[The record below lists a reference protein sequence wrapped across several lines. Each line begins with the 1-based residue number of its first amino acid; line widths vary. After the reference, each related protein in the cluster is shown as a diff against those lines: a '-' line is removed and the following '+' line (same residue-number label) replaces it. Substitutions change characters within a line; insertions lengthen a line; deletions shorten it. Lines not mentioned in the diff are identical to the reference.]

1 MPSWPQSWGPAP
13 RWATRRTPDRPT
25 FGPRVGKVA
34 ALMGRPLMPWQQY
47 VADVAHEID
56 PHTGWW
62 AFDKIVITV
71 QRRAGKTALDEAVK
85 VDRLITIPRGRLWMS
100 AQGGEESIDLWRELC
115 GEDGSLARSP
125 LRHKFRT
132 YTTTGKERTVWLPT
146 GAMLTP
152 IPPNGDK
159 VHGKAIH
166 LLSLDELFVYTLE
179 MAAKMSAGYRPT
191 FLTTNAQAWLM
202 STRGNVHSAWLNQE
216 VAEGRRAVELG
227 ANRGTA
233 YFEWSV
239 PDTIG
244 GVKVAELDDDEL
256 IAAIMAY
263 HPANGTHPLITP
275 AKLEQFIRDDLA
287 DANMGRPG
295 VLRAYGNVSDE
306 ESGDRLIHASVVTA
320 TTTLHR
326 IPVSVKPAIAFDV
339 DPKRRTSTIA
349 AGWRD
354 VRGVGLV
361 EVIEHGLGTRW
372 TASAVIGVLERQ
384 GIRTVWCNNA
394 GAARDVADEIERAGY
409 DVQRVGGSDYAAACA
424 RFHDEWTAE
433 KPTLYHY
440 GQSDFVEAAAHVGWR
455 KLGQGLAFE
464 SVGEP
469 ITAITSSTLALWGE
483 DHPPVVEPER
493 PRSKVF

>member
-1 MPSWPQSWGPAP
+1 
-13 RWATRRTPDRPT
+13 
-25 FGPRVGKVA
+25 
-34 ALMGRPLMPWQQY
+34 MPWQQY
-47 VADVAHEID
+47 VADVANEID
-56 PHTGWW
+56 PGTGWW
-62 AFDKIVITV
+62 AYDKILITV
-71 QRRAGKTALDEAVK
+71 MRRAGKTALDGAVK
-85 VDRLITIPRGRLWMS
+85 VDRMITIPRGRLWMS
-100 AQGGEESIDLWRELC
+100 AQGGEESLELWRELC
-115 GEDGSLARSP
+115 GDDGVLMRSP
-125 LRHKFRT
+125 LGPKFRS
-132 YTTTGKERTVWLPT
+132 YTTTGKERTIYLPN
-146 GAMLTP
+146 GSRLAP

-159 VHGKAIH
+159 LHSKAIH
-166 LLSLDELFVYTLE
+166 SLHLDELWWYGAE
-179 MAAKMSAGYRPT
+179 AAAKMTQGYRPT

-202 STRGNVHSAWLNQE
+202 STRGNVESAWLNQE

-227 ANRGTA
+227 ATRGTA
-233 YFEWSV
+233 YFEWSI
-239 PDTIG
+239 PEELN

-256 IAAIMAY
+256 IALIMAY

-275 AKLEQFIRDDLA
+275 AKLEQFIRDDL
-287 DANMGRPG
+287 DDPKMGRRG
-295 VLRAYGNVSDE
+295 VMRAYGNVSDE
-306 ESGDRLIHASVVTA
+306 ESGDRLIHASVVSA

-326 IPVSVKPAIAFDV
+326 IPESVKPAIAFDV

-372 TASAVIGVLERQ
+372 TAAAVIGVLERQ
-384 GIRTVWCNNA
+384 GIRTVWANNA
-394 GAARDVADEIERAGY
+394 GAARDIADEIERAGF
-409 DVQRVGGSDYAAACA
+409 DVQRVTAPDYAAACA

-440 GQSDFVEAAAHVGWR
+440 GQSDFVDAAAHVGWR
-455 KLGQGLAFE
+455 KLGQALAFE

-469 ITAITSSTLALWGE
+469 ITPITSATLALWGE